1 MKNETFILFRLTLLQ
16 DTHRSHQRE
25 YEKYLEDIKSSKT
38 AIQNLESASDQTLN
52 YKFYKGMK
60 IYVENIIDCLNEK
73 VYLNMHVSRT
83 LPYWSVTKEKTGWG
97 DGSMGKVLGKH
108 EGP

>member
-16 DTHRSHQRE
+16 DTYRSHQRE
-25 YEKYLEDIKSSKT
+25 YEKYEQDIKSSKT
-38 AIQNLESASDQTLN
+38 AIQNLENAPDQNLN

-73 VYLNMHVSRT
+73 VYINILKVRT
-83 LPYWSVTKEKTGWG
+83 LPYWSVSREKTGRG
-97 DGSMGKVLGKH
+97 DGSMGKGLNKH
-108 EGP
+108 RD

>member
-1 MKNETFILFRLTLLQ
+1 MKNETSILFRLTLLQ

-25 YEKYLEDIKSSKT
+25 YEKYIEDIKSSKT
-38 AIQNLESASDQTLN
+38 AIQNLENASDQTLN

-73 VYLNMHVSRT
+73 VYITMHEAT
-83 LPYWSVTKEKTGWG
+83 PPPIGHLAKADGFGEMKE
-97 DGSMGKVLGKH
+97 MA
-108 EGP
+108 E